1 MKKNFQ
7 YDYANLSE
15 SVESLYDTKSREIKA
30 NKTIL
35 ILKNYL
41 KDVSNLKL
49 LDIGCST
56 GIMTK
61 EYAKHFSEVTGVD
74 IDSQAIKY
82 ASRKYKFDN
91 LIFKETPIEENTF
104 NDQIFDVITCSHIYE
119 HVPSDINLMSEIFRL
134 LKPGGVCYFAAGNR
148 FQIIEPHYKLPFLSY
163 FPKSISNLY
172 IRLFTKEKEYYETHK
187 SLKNLKKLVNKFE
200 IIDYTLDVLKYP
212 TKYSASEMLKENTIK
227 YHIVNL
233 ISKIFYFLVPTYIW
247 ILKKPE

>member
-104 NDQIFDVITCSHIYE
+104 NDQIFDVITCSHIY
-119 HVPSDINLMSEIFRL
+119 DKRL
-134 LKPGGVCYFAAGNR
+134 
-148 FQIIEPHYKLPFLSY
+148 
-163 FPKSISNLY
+163 
-172 IRLFTKEKEYYETHK
+172 
-187 SLKNLKKLVNKFE
+187 
-200 IIDYTLDVLKYP
+200 
-212 TKYSASEMLKENTIK
+212 SASNNSINYGCLM
-227 YHIVNL
+227 V
-233 ISKIFYFLVPTYIW
+233 VPRPRTLRTFET
-247 ILKKPE
+247 ILKCDMSAVF

>member
-15 SVESLYDTKSREIKA
+15 TVESLYDTKSREIKA
-30 NKTIL
+30 KKTIL

-41 KDVSNLKL
+41 KDVSNLNL

-104 NDQIFDVITCSHIYE
+104 KDQIFDVITCSHIYE

-163 FPKSISNLY
+163 FPKSISNIY
-172 IRLFTKEKEYYETHK
+172 IRLFTKEKDYYETLK
-187 SLKNLKKLVNKFE
+187 SLRNLKKLVNKFE

-233 ISKIFYFLVPTYIW
+233 ISKIFYLLVPTYIW